1 MAVDLALAKVTDNSI
16 AYTATDDGGGGAA
29 VALTTTAL
37 LAVMTAAGIPVNA
50 FSAFLAT
57 TANPNSQATQRRRL
71 LGDGSGIA
79 PADRDMRDI
88 EHCIVTVTPRTAD
101 GFIVDADVDAGLAST
116 MGEYNIT
123 GPAAAGVALV
133 TIQYKHSINQ

>member
-1 MAVDLALAKVTDNSI
+1 MAVALALAKVTDHSI

-29 VALTTTAL
+29 AALTTTAL
-37 LAVMTAAGIPVNA
+37 AAALAAANIVGA
-50 FSAFLAT
+50 FATFLAT
-57 TANPNSQATQRRRL
+57 ATNPNSQAAQRRL
-71 LGDGSGIA
+71 LLGDAAALGSQ
-79 PADRDMRDI
+79 DMSNI
-88 EHCIVTVTPRTAD
+88 PHCVVEVTGRTAD

-133 TIQYKHSINQ
+133 TIKYQHSVVL